1 MRWPWALASC
11 VVVSA
16 IAWAFA
22 PILENSLVWDDGANL
37 IAARPFWDAGLAG
50 VGWAFRSVV
59 AGHYQPLTWISYRL
73 DSLISGA
80 TPRGLHASQIL
91 LHLLATVGVAALA
104 ATLARTKALASHAG
118 LRGPAFPLL
127 TAALFGLA
135 PIRVESVAWATE
147 RRDLLGAVLTI
158 AAVLVHLRTAP
169 RDTSLSSGRWWVA
182 TLAAASALSRAQATL
197 WVVLLLLD
205 LWPLGRLRV
214 QGPGFARG
222 VLRLVEEKAMLIA
235 IGTASAVAAL
245 WAQADAGALTA
256 VAEHGL
262 TARLVQ
268 VGYSLAFYPV
278 ATILPWAFDA
288 LLPLYQRPSSVPMTP
303 WPFVG
308 PAVAALLA
316 SGALLRRRA
325 GALSTAWWSYVAL
338 VLPVTG
344 LAQSG
349 IQIVADRYAYLATV
363 PIVILVTGG
372 IVSAASRWVQ
382 LRQVAVWL
390 LLIAGLA
397 SMALTTRRQTLVW
410 RTDET
415 IWRHVLDHA
424 PSSLADNNL
433 GQILLAR
440 GQPGEALFHLVRSLE
455 QSPAYPRPW
464 RALGKIL
471 ELPPTPEAPPIAWVA
486 ATLERGLRH
495 QPGLISARYISALA
509 FARLGRIEQSRREL
523 ELVLRL
529 DPQHSGARLALAR
542 LQGRSTGD
550 TSESRGGAAV
560 GREGEASPGS
570 GPGL

>member
-1 MRWPWALASC
+1 MRWLWALASC
-11 VVVSA
+11 VVVAA
-16 IAWAFA
+16 ISWAFA

-37 IAARPFWDAGLAG
+37 IAARPFWDAGVAG
-50 VGWAFRSVV
+50 VDWAFRSAV

-80 TPRGLHASQIL
+80 TPRGLHTTQIL

-104 ATLARTKALASHAG
+104 ATLARTTALASRAG
-118 LRGPAFPLL
+118 LRGAAFPLL
-127 TAALFGLA
+127 AAAVFGVT
-135 PIRVESVAWATE
+135 PIHVESVAWATE

-169 RDTSLSSGRWWVA
+169 RDTSISAGRWWVA
-182 TLAAASALSRAQATL
+182 LLAAASALSRAQATL

-205 LWPLGRLRV
+205 LWPLGRLQVRE
-214 QGPGFARG
+214 PGFVRG
-222 VLRLVEEKAMLIA
+222 LLRLVEEKAILIA
-235 IGTASAVAAL
+235 VGSASAVAAL
-245 WAQADAGALTA
+245 WAQTDAGALTA

-262 TARLVQ
+262 AARLVQ

-278 ATILPWAFDA
+278 ATLLPWAFDA
-288 LLPLYQRPSSVPMTP
+288 LLPLYQRPSPLPMTP

-325 GALSTAWWSYVAL
+325 GAVSTAWWSYVAL

-363 PIVILVTGG
+363 PIVLLVTGG
-372 IVSAASRWVQ
+372 IASAASRWVKWQ
-382 LRQVAVWL
+382 QVAVWL

-397 SMALTTRRQTLVW
+397 SMALTTRRQTSVW
-410 RTDET
+410 RSDET
-415 IWRHVLDHA
+415 FWRHVLDHA

-433 GQILLAR
+433 GQILLAQGEP
-440 GQPGEALFHLVRSLE
+440 GQALFHLVRSLE

-464 RALGKIL
+464 RAVGKIL
-471 ELPPTPEAPPIAWVA
+471 ELPPTPDAPPSAWVA
-486 ATLERGLRH
+486 AILERGLRH
-495 QPGLISARYISALA
+495 QPGLVSARYASALA
-509 FARLGRIEQSRREL
+509 MVRSGRIEHGRREL

-542 LQGRSTGD
+542 LQRPSTGD
-550 TSESRGGAAV
+550 ASESRGGVGV
-560 GREGEASPGS
+560 GRQGEASEGRSS
-570 GPGL
+570 GL